1 MSDDLQSRFAEA
13 LRRELGM
20 ADGAAAP
27 GAPMVNVQPAQ
38 VSVSPRVVAEMPA
51 LPQPLEVLDVQRFSG
66 AFEWQLSVTRG
77 PDGLLTAARMTPVA
91 LVHFGDA
98 YD

>member
-51 LPQPLEVLDVQRFSG
+51 LPQPLEVLDVARNAN
-66 AFEWQLSVTRG
+66 AFEYEMRVSRNA
-77 PDGLLTAARMTPVA
+77 DGLIVAARMVPVA
-91 LVHFGDA
+91 RIEFGEPV
-98 YD
+98 